1 MNKLTIVLIVLMATA
16 CETSKDNNVD
26 QSTIET
32 LPYYEEATFTPQWFS
47 SREEM
52 PEKFHHIPK
61 FSVVNQ
67 LGDAITEEVFDNK
80 ISIVN
85 FFFTTCPGICPKMM
99 ANMDLVQKQLREKK
113 QLQLLS
119 YSVTPEMD
127 GVSELKEYAEKNEI
141 PSEGWYLLTGN
152 REVIYDLGRNQFF
165 VEEDMGLEKRPD
177 DFLHTENILLIDG
190 ERHIRGIYNG
200 LNKTAINQMIADV
213 ETLQAEMLAH

>member
-16 CETSKDNNVD
+16 CEASKDNNVD

-47 SREEM
+47 SREEV
-52 PEKFHHIPK
+52 PKNFHHIPK

-127 GVSELKEYAEKNEI
+127 GVPELKEYADKNGI
-141 PSEGWYLLTGN
+141 PSEDWYLLTGN

-165 VEEDMGLEKRPD
+165 VEEDMGLEKGPE

-190 ERHIRGIYNG
+190 KRHIRGIYNG

-213 ETLQAEMLAH
+213 ATLQAELLGH

>member
-1 MNKLTIVLIVLMATA
+1 MVTG
-16 CETSKDNNVD
+16 CEAAKDKTSEQVA
-26 QSTIET
+26 IEA

-47 SREEM
+47 TKEEI
-52 PEKFHHIPK
+52 PEDFHQIPK
-61 FSVVNQ
+61 FSLVNQ
-67 LGDAITEEVFDNK
+67 LGDSLTEEVFDNK

-99 ANMDLVQKQLREKK
+99 ANMDLVQEQLKENEK
-113 QLQLLS
+113 LQLLS

-127 GVSELKEYAEKNEI
+127 GVPELKEYAEKNGI
-141 PSEGWYLLTGN
+141 MSDNWYLITGE
-152 REVIYDLGRNQFF
+152 RDVIYELGRNQFF
-165 VEEDMGLEKRPD
+165 VEEDMGLEKGPD

-213 ETLQAEMLAH
+213 ETLQAELLVR